1 MVIVILI
8 LDRWYSLCA
17 HVYRASGFVSARV
30 HIAVIF
36 SLDIIVSS
44 VSVSR
49 TTVPD
54 TTIGSDG
61 ERSFVPIRSSG
72 SLVSEVSGNMLA
84 KAVCPKRT

>member
-17 HVYRASGFVSARV
+17 HIYRASGFISVGV
-30 HIAVIF
+30 HIAVTF

-49 TTVPD
+49 STVPD

>member
-1 MVIVILI
+1 MVALI
-8 LDRWYSLCA
+8 PDGWHSLCA
-17 HVYRASGFVSARV
+17 HVYRASGFISVRV

-36 SLDIIVSS
+36 SLDIVVSS

-49 TTVPD
+49 STVPD
-54 TTIGSDG
+54 TTMGNDG